1 MFAKKPEPNEKK
13 THFLSQMSF
22 EHHFNK
28 LFDHL
33 PGVLFFVK
41 NRNGEILFANEG
53 LVRLYGYGSEAEF
66 IGRTDFELVPRRLAE
81 KYRADDLK
89 ILESGNPML
98 NIVELFLNF
107 QGIPEWYL
115 TDKLPVLSK
124 TGHVIGIMGT
134 IQEYKGPDP
143 RGEGLAGI
151 GPAVDYL
158 KSRFRE
164 NVPVQR
170 LADLTD
176 LSLRQ
181 FERRF
186 KSAFNTTPHQ
196 YIIKM
201 RVHMACDLL
210 RDRRMSISDIASELG
225 FTDQSAFATHFKK
238 NMGYTPLQ
246 YRKRYI

>member
-1 MFAKKPEPNEKK
+1 MFLKKPEPNEKK
-13 THFLSQMSF
+13 AHFLSQMSL
-22 EHHFNK
+22 EHHFNR

-53 LVRLYGYGSEAEF
+53 LVRLYGYDNESDF
-66 IGRTDFELVPRRLAE
+66 IGRTDFELVPRRMAE

-89 ILESGNPML
+89 VLETGTPML

-107 QGIPEWYL
+107 HGIPEWYL
-115 TDKLPVLSK
+115 THKLPVLSK
-124 TGHVIGIMGT
+124 GGHVIGVMGT

-143 RGEGLAGI
+143 HGEDLEGI
-151 GPAVDYL
+151 GPAVDYI

-186 KSAFNTTPHQ
+186 KTAFNTTPHQ

-201 RVHMACDLL
+201 RVHRACDML
-210 RDRRMSISDIASELG
+210 RDRTLSISDIASELG

-238 NMGYTPLQ
+238 NMGFTPLQ
-246 YRKRYI
+246 YRKRYN

>member
-1 MFAKKPEPNEKK
+1 MLLKNPEATEKK
-13 THFLSQMSF
+13 VQFLSEISPEF
-22 EHHFNK
+22 HFNR

-41 NRNGEILFANEG
+41 NRNGQILFANEG
-53 LVRLYGYGSEAEF
+53 LVRLYGFENEKDF
-66 IGRTDFELVPRRLAE
+66 IGRTDFELLPRRLAE
-81 KYRADDLK
+81 KYRSDDLK
-89 ILESGNPML
+89 ILDSGRPL
-98 NIVELFLNF
+98 LGIVELFLNS

-115 TDKLPVLSK
+115 THKLPVLSK
-124 TGHVIGIMGT
+124 TGQAIGVMGT
-134 IQEYKGPDP
+134 IQEYRGPDP
-143 RGEGLAGI
+143 RGERLVGI

-158 KSRFRE
+158 KSHFKE
-164 NVPVQR
+164 NVPVSL

-181 FERRF
+181 FERKF
-186 KSAFNTTPHQ
+186 KAAFNTTPHQ

-201 RVHMACDLL
+201 RVHLACDLL
-210 RDRRMSISDIASELG
+210 RDRRMAISDIASELG

-246 YRKRYI
+246 YRKRYL